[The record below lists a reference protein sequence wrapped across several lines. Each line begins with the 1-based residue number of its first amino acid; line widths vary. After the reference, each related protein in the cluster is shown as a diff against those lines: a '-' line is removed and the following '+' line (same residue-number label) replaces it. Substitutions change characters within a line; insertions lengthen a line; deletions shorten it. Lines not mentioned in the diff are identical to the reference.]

1 MHGPHV
7 IKYAILDTNLETVNV
22 PEVILWVTLISRL
35 KLRNMVE
42 KETVLVILT
51 NGLPAT
57 PFIAVVSKK
66 IDRLVDKILAL
77 FLDYY

>member
-42 KETVLVILT
+42 KETVLAILT

>member
-66 IDRLVDKILAL
+66 NRSIGR
-77 FLDYY
+77 